1 MGPIGGARGGYVD
14 GDYFLNP
21 TLDQAKTGDL
31 DLVGAGTS
39 NAVMMV
45 ESEAAELSE
54 DTMLGAVMFAHR
66 ACQPVID
73 AIIDLAEQAA
83 KEPWELASQAD
94 QSATKKKLKDLIGK
108 DITAASKLTR
118 KSARSDALNPTP
130 AKPRK
135 SEERRVGP

>member
-1 MGPIGGARGGYVD
+1 
-14 GDYFLNP
+14 
-21 TLDQAKTGDL
+21 
-31 DLVGAGTS
+31 
-39 NAVMMV
+39 MMV

-108 DITAASKLTR
+108 DIAAAYKLTS
-118 KSARSDALNPTP
+118 KSARSIRTIRSR
-130 AKPRK
+130 PRPD
-135 SEERRVGP
+135 ERRVGKDGVSTVRTRWAA

>member
-1 MGPIGGARGGYVD
+1 
-14 GDYFLNP
+14 
-21 TLDQAKTGDL
+21 
-31 DLVGAGTS
+31 
-39 NAVMMV
+39 MMV

-108 DITAASKLTR
+108 DIAAAYKLTS
-118 KSARSDALNPTP
+118 KSARSDALNAARAKAKAAFADATP
-130 AKPRK
+130 QDQMVAIKLVKKLEAEIVSGAILKDR
-135 SEERRVGP
+135 SAERREGEERVGA